1 MCHGGRESLYLQSLY
16 LHSYSKLKSRYS
28 DFHNSYSDCQFL
40 NSRYSDFSVGK
51 VTSPVGKV
59 TLPVGK
65 VTVPISKVTVLIS
78 KVNNVSDKGSLPQ
91 ED

>member
-1 MCHGGRESLYLQSLY
+1 M
-16 LHSYSKLKSRYS
+16 
-28 DFHNSYSDCQFL
+28 

-91 ED
+91 EDLMLSYLGVRA